1 MIFNLTVYLAI
12 LLDHV
17 QNRIAVCMKEFPQT
31 KLLIIAA
38 IDAVQFA
45 GLVISATGVP
55 PVVTVLLMH
64 ASTVFLVMAS
74 RHAFHERKYSSVQ
87 MRGVQLIALAVTVS
101 LVGSFLDTTNPS
113 SQMLSDPY
121 SSVLYLAMCALQGF
135 STLCKVTHKQST
147 VKLRTSSNMNILT
160 LMNYQYFIVIGEN
173 DRGVVEASGYPLL
186 ELPPLR
192 LPSRH
197 SVFYRTLHLSP
208 AR

>member
-1 MIFNLTVYLAI
+1 MIYNLAAHIYLTI
-12 LLDHV
+12 SLDHV

-74 RHAFHERKYSSVQ
+74 RHAFPERKYSSVQ

-135 STLCKVTHKQST
+135 STLCKVTDNRST
-147 VKLRTSSNMNILT
+147 IIVHNSSNIKILT
-160 LMNYQYFIVIGEN
+160 PKL
-173 DRGVVEASGYPLL
+173 
-186 ELPPLR
+186 
-192 LPSRH
+192 
-197 SVFYRTLHLSP
+197 
-208 AR
+208 

>member
-1 MIFNLTVYLAI
+1 
-12 LLDHV
+12 
-17 QNRIAVCMKEFPQT
+17 MKEFPQT

-74 RHAFHERKYSSVQ
+74 RHAFPERKYSSVQ
-87 MRGVQLIALAVTVS
+87 MRGVQLIALAVTIS

-135 STLCKVTHKQST
+135 STLCKVTDNRST
-147 VKLRTSSNMNILT
+147 IIVHNSLNVQTLILI
-160 LMNYQYFIVIGEN
+160 NYEYWCSTGEN
-173 DRGVVEASGYPLL
+173 DRGVVEACGYPLL
-186 ELPPLR
+186 ELPTLR

-197 SVFYRTLHLSP
+197 SMFPRTLHLSP

>member
-1 MIFNLTVYLAI
+1 MNNLCVSDSIILNLTAHLYLAI
-12 LLDHV
+12 FLDYV

-45 GLVISATGVP
+45 GLVISATGVS

-74 RHAFHERKYSSVQ
+74 RHAFPERKYSSVQ

-135 STLCKVTHKQST
+135 STLCKVTDNRST
-147 VKLRTSSNMNILT
+147 IIVHNLSNMKTPTLT
-160 LMNYQYFIVIGEN
+160 NYKN
-173 DRGVVEASGYPLL
+173 
-186 ELPPLR
+186 
-192 LPSRH
+192 
-197 SVFYRTLHLSP
+197 
-208 AR
+208 